1 MSREKVFISVPAE
14 DEALAAEKIAEV
26 FAEGYIPMEPVLTC
40 DIRGIHHTEQ
50 ARRKI
55 LSECQAIRIYGPVWT
70 EQMWQDIRFAQNNN
84 IPVYTDQEIIPGARP
99 IQLHDN
105 HAPDNHLKGK
115 KHAYER

>member
-55 LSECQAIRIYGPVWT
+55 LSEFQAIRIYGPVWT

-105 HAPDNHLKGK
+105 HAPNNHLKGK
-115 KHAYER
+115 RNAYER